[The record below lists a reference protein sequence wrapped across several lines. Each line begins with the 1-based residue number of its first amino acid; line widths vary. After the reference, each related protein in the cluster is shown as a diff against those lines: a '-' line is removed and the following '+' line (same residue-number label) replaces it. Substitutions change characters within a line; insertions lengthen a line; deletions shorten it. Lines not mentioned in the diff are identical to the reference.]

1 MAILVLALGLVS
13 AGLRRSPL
21 FASLGHLSTE
31 LKAGCAEA
39 RKTASCQHR
48 STRIWYDPEARAIRS
63 EDMELVLPNTL
74 VIRLGDQNPADS
86 SEETELFM
94 FYPDGSADEQS
105 LSLELGDE
113 KLTLTLSALTGRLI
127 AEKEDE

>member
-21 FASLGHLSTE
+21 FASLGNLVTE

-48 STRIWYDPEARAIRS
+48 STRIWYDPDTQTVRS
-63 EDMELVLPNTL
+63 EDMELVLPDNL
-74 VIRLGDQNPADS
+74 VIRLGDENLADCS
-86 SEETELFM
+86 AEMELFR

-105 LSLELGDE
+105 LSMELGDE
-113 KLTLTLSALTGRLI
+113 KIFLTLSALTGRLL
-127 AEKEDE
+127 AEKNDE